1 MAKQILRL
9 EGTNLIFRNLSG
21 KTSEYNKNGERITG
35 VIIPPER
42 VDELVAEGWN
52 IKQTKPRDPQA
63 DPTYYMNVKCRFDN
77 IPPKVYLCTQRKKT
91 LLDEE
96 TVEQVDYSEI
106 SSVDI
111 EISPY
116 DYSTALGSG
125 RTAYVKN
132 MYVNVIEDYFAE
144 KYDYGDV
151 ED

>member
-1 MAKQILRL
+1 MRKPILRIAD
-9 EGTNLIFRNLSG
+9 TNLIFRNLSG

-35 VIIPPER
+35 VIIPPEM
-42 VDELVAEGWN
+42 VDQLVDEGWN
-52 IKQTKPRDPQA
+52 VKHTNPRDPQA
-63 DPTYYMNVKCRFDN
+63 EPLYYMNVKCRFDN
-77 IPPKVYLCTQRKKT
+77 IPPRVYLCTERKKT

-96 TVEQVDYSEI
+96 TINQIDYSEI

-116 DYSTALGSG
+116 DYTTALGSG
-125 RTAYVKN
+125 RTAYIKN
-132 MYVNVIEDYFAE
+132 MYVNVVEDYFAE

>member
-1 MAKQILRL
+1 MPKKTLTI

-35 VIIPPER
+35 VIIPPEL
-42 VDELVAEGWN
+42 VNELVDDGWN
-52 IKQTKPRDPQA
+52 VKQTKPRDPQ
-63 DPTYYMNVKCRFDN
+63 DEPLYYMNVKCRFDN
-77 IPPKVYLCTQRKKT
+77 FPPKVYLCTQRKKT
-91 LLDEE
+91 KLDEE
-96 TVEQVDYSEI
+96 TIDQIDYSEI
-106 SSVDI
+106 DFVDI

-116 DYSTALGSG
+116 DYTTALGSG

-132 MYVNVIEDYFAE
+132 MYVNVIEDAFAE

>member
-1 MAKQILRL
+1 MRKPILRIAD
-9 EGTNLIFRNLSG
+9 TNLIFRNLSG

-35 VIIPPER
+35 VIIPTEM
-42 VDELVAEGWN
+42 VDQLVEEGWN
-52 IKQTKPRDPQA
+52 VKHTNPRDPQA
-63 DPTYYMNVKCRFDN
+63 EPLYYMNVKCRFDN
-77 IPPKVYLCTQRKKT
+77 IPPKVYLCTERKKT

-96 TVEQVDYSEI
+96 TINQIDYSEI

-116 DYSTALGSG
+116 DYTTALGSG

-132 MYVNVIEDYFAE
+132 MYVNVVEDYFAE

>member
-1 MAKQILRL
+1 MRKPILRIAD
-9 EGTNLIFRNLSG
+9 TNLIFRNLSG

-35 VIIPPER
+35 VIIPPEM
-42 VDELVAEGWN
+42 VDQLVEEGWN
-52 IKQTKPRDPQA
+52 VKHTNPRDPQA
-63 DPTYYMNVKCRFDN
+63 EPLYYMNVKCRFDN
-77 IPPKVYLCTQRKKT
+77 IPPRVYLCTERKKT

-96 TVEQVDYSEI
+96 TINQIDYSEI

-116 DYSTALGSG
+116 DYTTALGSG
-125 RTAYVKN
+125 RTAYIKN
-132 MYVNVIEDYFAE
+132 MYVNVVEDYFAE

>member
-1 MAKQILRL
+1 M
-9 EGTNLIFRNLSG
+9 
-21 KTSEYNKNGERITG
+21 
-35 VIIPPER
+35 
-42 VDELVAEGWN
+42 
-52 IKQTKPRDPQA
+52 
-63 DPTYYMNVKCRFDN
+63 
-77 IPPKVYLCTQRKKT
+77 CTERKKT

-96 TVEQVDYSEI
+96 TINQIDYSEI

-116 DYSTALGSG
+116 DYTSPLGSG

-132 MYVNVIEDYFAE
+132 MYVNVVEDYFAE